1 MQKTVNDINNF
12 FLNPTVLKRPIVF
25 TQDALVVGG
34 ILNLAEPCHRE
45 GHIRESILSL

>member
-12 FLNPTVLKRPIVF
+12 FLNPSVLKRPIVF

-34 ILNLAEPCHRE
+34 ILNLAEPPYRN
-45 GHIRESILSL
+45 GHTKESILPL